1 MGVKHA
7 REYEEILADLTE
19 AIHAIG
25 DGYLFF
31 DMEAQDWESLSEPE
45 RKELM
50 QTLADDVFFGLGED
64 DVIEVGSGVIAYR
77 SKHHCIEVSVDGKES
92 RIVRL
97 I

>member
-7 REYEEILADLTE
+7 REYEEILADLTD

-31 DMEAQDWESLSEPE
+31 DMEAADWEALSEPE

-50 QTLADDVFFGLGED
+50 QTLADDVFFGLGEN
-64 DVIEVGSGVIAYR
+64 DVIEVGSGVITYR
-77 SKHHCIEVSVDGKES
+77 PKHHCIEVAVNGKES
-92 RIVRL
+92 RLVRL